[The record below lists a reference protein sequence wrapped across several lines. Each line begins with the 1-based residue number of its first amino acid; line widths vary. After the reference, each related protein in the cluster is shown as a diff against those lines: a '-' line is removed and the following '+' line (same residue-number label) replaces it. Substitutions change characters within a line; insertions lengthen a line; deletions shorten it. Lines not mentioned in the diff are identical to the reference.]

1 MGGAR
6 GPESGIICG
15 VRREV
20 CRAAKKEALKMNTTR
35 RAFSI
40 LLAAASLAIGLGGC
54 ATTSHRSASRT
65 EMIREK
71 LMSSDRN
78 YVFVAMH
85 RGDWRNYPENSRD
98 AILSCIALGADIV
111 ELDVQMTKDGRFV
124 LLHDDGL
131 DRTTTGKGKVSE
143 HTLAEIK
150 KLRLKSN
157 QGGKDA
163 KATDYEVLTLEEA
176 LALAKDRILVNIDK
190 FTKHPYEILQ
200 AVDRAG
206 AMRGVLVK
214 STLLPGDAKK
224 MFREY
229 WSRVESGELLH
240 MPVVQFCWKHDA
252 HADRMM
258 SEWLATEPRR
268 ASMYEFCMESD
279 KGAAKLDKIRFAP
292 GSPRVWINTMWD
304 VLNNGRGETRGFT
317 NPSQTWGWSLEQG
330 ATMLQTD
337 YGAEL
342 LVYLN
347 NIGRH
352 TL

>member
-1 MGGAR
+1 
-6 GPESGIICG
+6 
-15 VRREV
+15 
-20 CRAAKKEALKMNTTR
+20 MNTTR
-35 RAFSI
+35 RAFTI

-54 ATTSHRSASRT
+54 ATTSYRSSSRT

-124 LLHDDGL
+124 LLHDDRL
-131 DRTTTGKGKVSE
+131 DRTTTGTGKASE

-150 KLRLKSN
+150 KLRLRSN

-163 KATDYEVLTLEEA
+163 KATDYDILTLEEA
-176 LALAKDRILVNIDK
+176 LALAKGKILINIDK
-190 FTKHPYEILQ
+190 FTQHPYEILQ
-200 AVDRAG
+200 VVEKEG
-206 AMRGVLVK
+206 ALKDVLVK
-214 STLLPGDAKK
+214 STHGPADAKRL
-224 MFREY
+224 FREY
-229 WSRVESGELLH
+229 WKYVESGELLY
-240 MPVVQFCWKHDA
+240 MPVVQFCWKNHE
-252 HADRMM
+252 HAAKILPQWIA
-258 SEWLATEPRR
+258 EEPRK
-268 ASMYEFCMESD
+268 ASMYEVCMDSD
-279 KGAAKLDKIRFAP
+279 AGAAQLEKVRVAP
-292 GSPRVWINTMWD
+292 GAPRIWINTMWD
-304 VLNNGRGETRGFT
+304 SLNCGRGEMRGFT
-317 NPSQTWGWSLEQG
+317 NPAETWGWSLEQG

>member
-6 GPESGIICG
+6 GPESSIMYG
-15 VRREV
+15 VRCEG
-20 CRAAKKEALKMNTTR
+20 AAWKKGDVEMNTTR
-35 RAFSI
+35 RAFTI

-54 ATTSHRSASRT
+54 ATTSCRSASRT

-124 LLHDDGL
+124 LLHDNSL
-131 DRTTTGKGKVSE
+131 DRTTTGKGKASE

-150 KLRLKSN
+150 TLRLKSN

-163 KATDYEVLTLEEA
+163 KTTDYGILTLEEA
-176 LALAKDRILVNIDK
+176 LALAKGKILINIDK
-190 FTKHPYEILQ
+190 FTQHPYEILQ
-200 AVDRAG
+200 AVEKAG
-206 AMRGVLVK
+206 ALKDVLVK
-214 STLLPGDAKK
+214 STHGPADAKRL
-224 MFREY
+224 FREY
-229 WSRVESGELLH
+229 WKYVESGELLY
-240 MPVVQFCWKHDA
+240 MPVAQFCWNRHKHA
-252 HADRMM
+252 AKILP
-258 SEWLATEPRR
+258 EWIAEEPRK
-268 ASMYEFCMESD
+268 ASMYEVCMDSD
-279 KGAAKLDKIRFAP
+279 AGVAQLEKVRTAP
-292 GSPRVWINTMWD
+292 GSPRIWINTMWD
-304 VLNNGRGETRGFT
+304 DLNNGRGEVRGFT
-317 NPSQTWGWSLEQG
+317 DPAETWGWSLGQG

>member
-1 MGGAR
+1 
-6 GPESGIICG
+6 
-15 VRREV
+15 
-20 CRAAKKEALKMNTTR
+20 MNTTR
-35 RAFSI
+35 RAFTI

-54 ATTSHRSASRT
+54 ATTSCRSASRT

-124 LLHDDGL
+124 LLHDNSL
-131 DRTTTGKGKVSE
+131 DRTTTGKGKASE

-163 KATDYEVLTLEEA
+163 KATDYDILTLEEA
-176 LALAKDRILVNIDK
+176 LALTKGKILVNIDK
-190 FTKHPYEILQ
+190 FTAHPYEILK
-200 AVDRAG
+200 VVEKVG
-206 AMRGVLVK
+206 AMKEVLVK
-214 STLLPGDAKK
+214 STHGPAEAKRL
-224 MFREY
+224 FREY
-229 WSRVESGELLH
+229 WKNVESGELLY
-240 MPVVQFCWKHDA
+240 MPVVQFCWKKHEYA
-252 HADRMM
+252 AKILP
-258 SEWLATEPRR
+258 EWLAEEPRR
-268 ASMYEFCMESD
+268 ASMYEVCMDSD
-279 KGAAKLDKIRFAP
+279 EGAAQLEKVRTAP
-292 GSPRVWINTMWD
+292 GAPRIWINTMWD
-304 VLNNGRGETRGFT
+304 TLNNGRGDVKGFT
-317 NPSQTWGWSLEQG
+317 NPDSTWGWSLSQG

-337 YGAEL
+337 YGAEM

-347 NIGRH
+347 RIGRH
-352 TL
+352 SLK

>member
-6 GPESGIICG
+6 GAESSIIYG
-15 VRREV
+15 VR
-20 CRAAKKEALKMNTTR
+20 CKGAAWKKGDVEMNMTR
-35 RAFSI
+35 RAFTI

-54 ATTSHRSASRT
+54 ATASCGSASRT

-190 FTKHPYEILQ
+190 FTQHPYEILQ
-200 AVDRAG
+200 AVDKAG

-214 STLLPGDAKK
+214 STLRPADAKK
-224 MFREY
+224 MLREY
-229 WSRVESGELLH
+229 WARVESGESTCISLPKPITHERNVGL
-240 MPVVQFCWKHDA
+240 
-252 HADRMM
+252 
-258 SEWLATEPRR
+258 S
-268 ASMYEFCMESD
+268 
-279 KGAAKLDKIRFAP
+279 
-292 GSPRVWINTMWD
+292 NTRT
-304 VLNNGRGETRGFT
+304 VTV
-317 NPSQTWGWSLEQG
+317 NPSPSSMSMLSLPKRSMMTPASVFAQRSLTSFSSPPNMPKIFLE
-330 ATMLQTD
+330 
-337 YGAEL
+337 
-342 LVYLN
+342 
-347 NIGRH
+347 
-352 TL
+352 